1 LLNKGVSIQGFDP
14 QAMKTS
20 REEIPE
26 PVLCQNPYNIAEGTD
41 TIPLANEWN
50 ESKLSDFKRVK
61 ANMRGRMIVDGRI
74 SGVAVNCTHLDLII
88 LGCVYLSRNNA

>member
-50 ESKLSDFKRVK
+50 ESKLSDFKRIK
-61 ANMRGRMIVDGRI
+61 ANMRGRMIVDGRNI
-74 SGVAVNCTHLDLII
+74 WGGSKLHA
-88 LGCVYLSRNNA
+88 LGFNYFGMCLSKPE